1 MNFIWYR
8 NTHRFI
14 PENNRPEDL
23 WVFFVYIRFLAIQ
36 VFEEISFHDGVNI
49 ILGEKY
55 DDSSVKGRKTNGVGK
70 SMCIEFLD
78 FCFLSDYDK
87 SRVAKIPK
95 EVFPLEKNVMLDL
108 DIGAETIIIKRNR
121 EQADQPVIIRE
132 GKTVS
137 FDKLQDARDY
147 LTGIIFSE
155 LNGKTVPSFR
165 NLFSILM
172 RDERSEFK
180 DIIKC
185 HDLTKKIP
193 DDLTAHLF
201 LLGFSLEAYKNT
213 VETIKEIGKITT
225 VLSKEKKELT
235 QDGQKKI
242 SDVRAE
248 LNALEDELKKLEDA
262 IESFKT
268 NETFDSMEADLI
280 ELEEL
285 LDQLRKRQKALRHD
299 YEKIRKMPKPEQID
313 DREIELVYNQ
323 FKSELGN
330 AVVKSLNEVV
340 GFKNKIEE
348 FQRTLVNQKA
358 KELESQLKSIAEQIR
373 VLDDEYSEKL
383 KVIDKKGVLK
393 NLKVS
398 LKIYEAKKDSISHT
412 KFLFDQ
418 YEKNEK
424 KKRMLNLQKTQQL
437 MEIDSEIEQN
447 KEIMDDFIDTILEI
461 HESIM
466 GNKECS
472 FSLQTVDKARKKT
485 PVELT
490 LRIYDDGSHSVDRTK
505 VFIYDMALLFNQ
517 YTRDRHPLFL
527 VHDNIFDVDQDTLV
541 QCLNYI
547 YKQEEQYQDFQY
559 ILTLNRDKIEN
570 EEQRKLIQM
579 DIDEH
584 QVAVFTKE
592 KKFLGRNYQEK

>member
-1 MNFIWYR
+1 MGKEISR
-8 NTHRFI
+8 IRL
-14 PENNRPEDL
+14 NRLYSESN
-23 WVFFVYIRFLAIQ
+23 I
-36 VFEEISFHDGVNI
+36 FEEISFHDGVNI

-70 SMCIEFLD
+70 SMSIEFLD
-78 FCFLSDYDK
+78 FGFLNDYEK
-87 SRVAKIPK
+87 SRIAKIPK
-95 EVFPLEKNVMLDL
+95 EVFPLEENVILDL
-108 DIGAETIIIKRNR
+108 DIGDEAITIKRNR
-121 EQADQPVIIRE
+121 KQADQPVIIRE
-132 GKTVS
+132 GRTVS
-137 FDKLQDARDY
+137 FDKLQDAREY
-147 LTGIIFSE
+147 LTGLIFPK
-155 LNGKTVPSFR
+155 LNGKKVPSFR

-172 RDERSEFK
+172 RDERSEFT

-193 DDLTAHLF
+193 DDLSAHLF
-201 LLGFSLEAYKNT
+201 LLGFSLEVYKNT
-213 VETIKEIGKITT
+213 LETIKEIEAVNT
-225 VLSKEKKELT
+225 VIAKDKKELT
-235 QDGQKKI
+235 QEGKKKI
-242 SDVRAE
+242 SDVKAE
-248 LNALEDELKKLEDA
+248 LNALEDELQKLEDA

-280 ELEEL
+280 ELEDL
-285 LDQLRKRQKALRHD
+285 LDQLRKRQKALRYD

>member
-1 MNFIWYR
+1 MGKEISR
-8 NTHRFI
+8 IRL
-14 PENNRPEDL
+14 NRLYSESN
-23 WVFFVYIRFLAIQ
+23 I
-36 VFEEISFHDGVNI
+36 FEEISFHDGVNI

-70 SMCIEFLD
+70 SMSIEFLD
-78 FCFLSDYDK
+78 FAFLNDYDK
-87 SRVAKIPK
+87 SRIAKIPK
-95 EVFPLEKNVMLDL
+95 EVFPLEENVILDL
-108 DIGAETIIIKRNR
+108 DIGDEAITIKRNR
-121 EQADQPVIIRE
+121 KQADQPVIIRE
-132 GKTVS
+132 GRTVS
-137 FDKLQDARDY
+137 FDKLQDAREY
-147 LTGIIFSE
+147 LTGLIFPK
-155 LNGKTVPSFR
+155 LNGKKVPSFR

-172 RDERSEFK
+172 RDERSEFT

-193 DDLTAHLF
+193 DDLSAHLF

-213 VETIKEIGKITT
+213 LETIKEIEAVNT
-225 VLSKEKKELT
+225 VIAKDKKELT
-235 QDGQKKI
+235 QEGKKKI
-242 SDVRAE
+242 SDVKAE
-248 LNALEDELKKLEDA
+248 LNALEDELQKLEDA

-280 ELEEL
+280 ELEDL
-285 LDQLRKRQKALRHD
+285 LDQLRKRQKALRYD

>member
-1 MNFIWYR
+1 MGKEINRIRLNRLYS
-8 NTHRFI
+8 
-14 PENNRPEDL
+14 ENN
-23 WVFFVYIRFLAIQ
+23 I
-36 VFEEISFHDGVNI
+36 FEEITFHDGVNI

-55 DDSSVKGRKTNGVGK
+55 DDRSVKGRKTNGVGK
-70 SMCIEFLD
+70 SMSIEFLD
-78 FCFLSDYDK
+78 FCFLNDYEK
-87 SRVAKIPK
+87 SRIVKIPK
-95 EVFPLEKNVMLDL
+95 EVFPVEENVILDL
-108 DIGAETIIIKRNR
+108 DIGQETVTIKRNR
-121 EQADQPVIIRE
+121 KQADKPILIRE

-137 FDKLQDARDY
+137 FDKIQDARDY
-147 LTGIIFSE
+147 LTGIIFSK
-155 LNGKTVPSFR
+155 LNGKKVPSFR

-172 RDERSEFK
+172 RDERSEFT

-193 DDLTAHLF
+193 DDLSAHLY

-213 VETIKEIGKITT
+213 IETIREIEAVST
-225 VLSKEKKELT
+225 VLTKEKKELT
-235 QDGQKKI
+235 QDGKKKI

-248 LNALEDELKKLEDA
+248 LNALEDELQKLEDA

-268 NETFDSMEADLI
+268 NESFNAMKADLI
-280 ELEEL
+280 ELEDL
-285 LDQLRKRQKALRHD
+285 LDQLRKRQKALRYD

-313 DREIELVYNQ
+313 DREIKLVYNQ
-323 FKSELGN
+323 FKNDLGN
-330 AVVKSLNEVV
+330 AIVKSLNEVV

-348 FQRTLVNQKA
+348 FQRMLVNQKA
-358 KELESQLKSIAEQIR
+358 KELESQLKNIAEQIR
-373 VLDDEYSEKL
+373 ILDDEYSEKL
-383 KVIDKKGVLK
+383 KVIDKKGILK

-398 LKIYEAKKDSISHT
+398 LKIYEAKKEATSNT
-412 KFLFDQ
+412 KFLFEQ
-418 YEKNEK
+418 YQKNEK

-437 MEIDSEIEQN
+437 MEIDDEIEQN
-447 KEIMDDFIDTILEI
+447 KKIIDDFTDTILQI
-461 HESIM
+461 HEFIM

-472 FSLQTVDKARKKT
+472 FSIQTIDKARRKT

-541 QCLNYI
+541 QCLNYL

-559 ILTLNRDKIEN
+559 ILTLNRDKIES

-579 DIDEH
+579 NIDEH
-584 QVAVFTKE
+584 QVAVFTKK
-592 KKFLGRNYQEK
+592 KKFLGRDYQEK

>member
-1 MNFIWYR
+1 MGKEINRIRLNRLYS
-8 NTHRFI
+8 
-14 PENNRPEDL
+14 ENN
-23 WVFFVYIRFLAIQ
+23 I
-36 VFEEISFHDGVNI
+36 FEEITFHDGVNI

-95 EVFPLEKNVMLDL
+95 EVFPLEENVILDL

-121 EQADQPVIIRE
+121 EQADQPVIIRG

-225 VLSKEKKELT
+225 VLSKEKRELT

-340 GFKNKIEE
+340 GFKNKIED

-373 VLDDEYSEKL
+373 ILDDEYSEKL
-383 KVIDKKGVLK
+383 KIIDKKGVLK
-393 NLKVS
+393 NLKIS
-398 LKIYEAKKDSISHT
+398 LKIYEAKKESISRT
-412 KFLFDQ
+412 KFLFEQ
-418 YEKNEK
+418 YEKHEK
-424 KKRMLNLQKTQQL
+424 KKRILNLQKTQQI
-437 MEIDSEIEQN
+437 MEIETEIEQN
-447 KEIMDDFIDTILEI
+447 EEMMDSFMETILQI
-461 HESIM
+461 HEFIM
-466 GNKECS
+466 GNRECS
-472 FSLQTVDKARKKT
+472 FSIQTIDKAQSKT
-485 PVELT
+485 PVELV
-490 LRIYDDGSHSVDRTK
+490 LRIYDDGSRSVDRTK

-541 QCLNYI
+541 RCLNYI
-547 YKQEEQYQDFQY
+547 YSQEEQYQDFQY

-570 EEQRKLIQM
+570 EEQRKLIRM

>member
-1 MNFIWYR
+1 MGKEIKRIRLNRLYS
-8 NTHRFI
+8 
-14 PENNRPEDL
+14 ENN
-23 WVFFVYIRFLAIQ
+23 

-225 VLSKEKKELT
+225 VLSKEKRELT

-340 GFKNKIEE
+340 GFKNKIED

-373 VLDDEYSEKL
+373 ILDDEYSEKL
-383 KVIDKKGVLK
+383 KIIDKKGVLK
-393 NLKVS
+393 NLKIS
-398 LKIYEAKKDSISHT
+398 LKIYEAKKESISRT
-412 KFLFDQ
+412 KFLFEQ
-418 YEKNEK
+418 YEKHEK
-424 KKRMLNLQKTQQL
+424 KKRILNLQKTQQI
-437 MEIDSEIEQN
+437 MEIETEIEQN
-447 KEIMDDFIDTILEI
+447 EEMMDSFMETILQI
-461 HESIM
+461 HEFIM
-466 GNKECS
+466 GNRECS
-472 FSLQTVDKARKKT
+472 FSIQTIDKAQSKT
-485 PVELT
+485 PVELV
-490 LRIYDDGSHSVDRTK
+490 LRIYDDGSRSVDRTK

-541 QCLNYI
+541 RCLNYI
-547 YKQEEQYQDFQY
+547 YSQEEQYQDFQY

-570 EEQRKLIQM
+570 EEQRKLIRM

>member
-1 MNFIWYR
+1 MGKEINRIRLNRLYS
-8 NTHRFI
+8 
-14 PENNRPEDL
+14 ENN
-23 WVFFVYIRFLAIQ
+23 I
-36 VFEEISFHDGVNI
+36 FEEITFHDGVNI

-55 DDSSVKGRKTNGVGK
+55 DDRSVKGRKTNGVGK
-70 SMCIEFLD
+70 SMSIEFLD
-78 FCFLSDYDK
+78 FCFLNDYEK
-87 SRVAKIPK
+87 SRIVKIPK
-95 EVFPLEKNVMLDL
+95 EENVILDL
-108 DIGAETIIIKRNR
+108 DIGQETVTIKRNR
-121 EQADQPVIIRE
+121 KQADKPILIRE

-137 FDKLQDARDY
+137 FDKIQDARDY
-147 LTGIIFSE
+147 LTGIIFSK
-155 LNGKTVPSFR
+155 LNGKKVPSFR

-172 RDERSEFK
+172 RDERSEFT

-193 DDLTAHLF
+193 DDLSAHLY

-213 VETIKEIGKITT
+213 IETIREIEAVST
-225 VLSKEKKELT
+225 VLTKEKKELT
-235 QDGQKKI
+235 QDGKKKI

-248 LNALEDELKKLEDA
+248 LNALEDELQKLEDA

-268 NETFDSMEADLI
+268 NESFNAMEADLI
-280 ELEEL
+280 ELEDL
-285 LDQLRKRQKALRHD
+285 LDQLRKRQKALRYD

-323 FKSELGN
+323 FKNDLGN
-330 AVVKSLNEVV
+330 AIVKSLNEVV

-348 FQRTLVNQKA
+348 FQRMLVNQKA
-358 KELESQLKSIAEQIR
+358 KELESQLKNIAEQIR
-373 VLDDEYSEKL
+373 ILDDEYSEKL
-383 KVIDKKGVLK
+383 KVIDKKGILK

-398 LKIYEAKKDSISHT
+398 LKIYEAKKEATSNT
-412 KFLFDQ
+412 KFLFEQ
-418 YEKNEK
+418 YQKNEK

-437 MEIDSEIEQN
+437 MEIDDEIEQN
-447 KEIMDDFIDTILEI
+447 KKIIDDFTDTILQI
-461 HESIM
+461 HEFIM

-472 FSLQTVDKARKKT
+472 FSIQTIDKARRKT

-541 QCLNYI
+541 QCLNYL

-559 ILTLNRDKIEN
+559 ILTLNRDKIES

-579 DIDEH
+579 NIDEH
-584 QVAVFTKE
+584 QVAVFTKK
-592 KKFLGRNYQEK
+592 KKFLGRDYQEK

>member
-1 MNFIWYR
+1 MGKEINRIRLNRLYS
-8 NTHRFI
+8 
-14 PENNRPEDL
+14 ENN
-23 WVFFVYIRFLAIQ
+23 I
-36 VFEEISFHDGVNI
+36 FEEISFHDGVNI

-70 SMCIEFLD
+70 SMSIEFLD
-78 FCFLSDYDK
+78 FAFLNDYDK
-87 SRVAKIPK
+87 SRIAKIPK
-95 EVFPLEKNVMLDL
+95 EVFPLEENVILDL
-108 DIGAETIIIKRNR
+108 DIGDEAITIKRNR
-121 EQADQPVIIRE
+121 KQADQPVIIRE

-137 FDKLQDARDY
+137 FDKLQDAREY
-147 LTGIIFSE
+147 LTGIIFQK
-155 LNGKTVPSFR
+155 LNGKKVPSFR

-172 RDERSEFK
+172 RDERSEFT

-193 DDLTAHLF
+193 DDLSAHLF

-213 VETIKEIGKITT
+213 LETIKEIDAVNTILTKD
-225 VLSKEKKELT
+225 KKELT
-235 QDGQKKI
+235 QEGKKKI
-242 SDVRAE
+242 SDVKAE
-248 LNALEDELKKLEDA
+248 LNALEDELQKLEDA

-268 NETFDSMEADLI
+268 NETFDAMEADLI
-280 ELEEL
+280 ELEDL
-285 LDQLRKRQKALRHD
+285 LDQLRKRQKALRYD

-323 FKSELGN
+323 FKGELGS

-373 VLDDEYSEKL
+373 ILDDEYSEKL

-398 LKIYEAKKDSISHT
+398 LKIYEAKKDSTSHT

-424 KKRMLNLQKTQQL
+424 KKKMLRLQKTQQI
-437 MEIDSEIEQN
+437 MEIDNEIEQN
-447 KEIMDDFIDTILEI
+447 KEIIDDFIDTILEI

-472 FSLQTVDKARKKT
+472 FSIQTIDKARGKT
-485 PVELT
+485 PIELT

-517 YTRDRHPLFL
+517 YTRNRHPLFL

>member
-1 MNFIWYR
+1 MGKEISR
-8 NTHRFI
+8 IRL
-14 PENNRPEDL
+14 NRLYSESN
-23 WVFFVYIRFLAIQ
+23 I
-36 VFEEISFHDGVNI
+36 FEEISFHDGVNI

-70 SMCIEFLD
+70 SMSIEFLD
-78 FCFLSDYDK
+78 FGFLNDYEK
-87 SRVAKIPK
+87 SRIAKIPK
-95 EVFPLEKNVMLDL
+95 EVFPLEENVILDL
-108 DIGAETIIIKRNR
+108 DIGDEAITIKRNR
-121 EQADQPVIIRE
+121 KQADQPVIIRE
-132 GKTVS
+132 GRTVS
-137 FDKLQDARDY
+137 FDKLQDAREY
-147 LTGIIFSE
+147 LTGIIFPK
-155 LNGKTVPSFR
+155 LNGKKVPSFR

-172 RDERSEFK
+172 RDERSEFT

-193 DDLTAHLF
+193 DDLSAHLF

-213 VETIKEIGKITT
+213 LETIREIEAVNT
-225 VLSKEKKELT
+225 VLAKDKKELT
-235 QDGQKKI
+235 QEGKKKI
-242 SDVRAE
+242 SDVKAE
-248 LNALEDELKKLEDA
+248 LNALEDELQKLEDA

-280 ELEEL
+280 ELEDL
-285 LDQLRKRQKALRHD
+285 LDQLRKRQKALRYD

-472 FSLQTVDKARKKT
+472 FSIQTVDKTRKKT

-517 YTRDRHPLFL
+517 YTRERHPLFL

-579 DIDEH
+579 NIDEH

>member
-1 MNFIWYR
+1 MGKEINRIRLNRLYS
-8 NTHRFI
+8 
-14 PENNRPEDL
+14 ENN
-23 WVFFVYIRFLAIQ
+23 I
-36 VFEEISFHDGVNI
+36 FEEITFHDGVNI

-55 DDSSVKGRKTNGVGK
+55 DDRSVKGRKTNGVGK
-70 SMCIEFLD
+70 YMSIEFLD
-78 FCFLSDYDK
+78 FCFLNDYEK
-87 SRVAKIPK
+87 SRIVKIPK
-95 EVFPLEKNVMLDL
+95 EVFPVEENVILDL
-108 DIGAETIIIKRNR
+108 DIGQETVTIKRNR
-121 EQADQPVIIRE
+121 KQADKPILIRE

-137 FDKLQDARDY
+137 FDKIQDARDY
-147 LTGIIFSE
+147 LTGIIFSK
-155 LNGKTVPSFR
+155 LNGKKVPSFR

-172 RDERSEFK
+172 RDERSEFT

-193 DDLTAHLF
+193 DDLSAHLY

-213 VETIKEIGKITT
+213 IETIREIEAVST
-225 VLSKEKKELT
+225 VLTKEKKELT
-235 QDGQKKI
+235 QDGKKKI

-248 LNALEDELKKLEDA
+248 LNALEDELQKLEDA

-268 NETFDSMEADLI
+268 NESFNAMEADLI
-280 ELEEL
+280 ELEDL
-285 LDQLRKRQKALRHD
+285 LDQLRKRQKALRYD

-323 FKSELGN
+323 FKNDLGN
-330 AVVKSLNEVV
+330 AIVKSLNEVV

-348 FQRTLVNQKA
+348 FQRMLVNQKA
-358 KELESQLKSIAEQIR
+358 KELESQLKNIAEQIR
-373 VLDDEYSEKL
+373 ILDDEYSEKL
-383 KVIDKKGVLK
+383 KVIDKKGILK

-398 LKIYEAKKDSISHT
+398 LKIYEAKKEATSNT
-412 KFLFDQ
+412 KFLFEQ
-418 YEKNEK
+418 YQKNEK

-437 MEIDSEIEQN
+437 MEIDDEIEQN
-447 KEIMDDFIDTILEI
+447 KKIIDDFTDTILQI
-461 HESIM
+461 HEFIM

-472 FSLQTVDKARKKT
+472 FSIQTIDKARRKT

-541 QCLNYI
+541 QCLNYL

-559 ILTLNRDKIEN
+559 ILTLNRDKIES

-579 DIDEH
+579 NIDEH
-584 QVAVFTKE
+584 QVAVFTKK
-592 KKFLGRNYQEK
+592 KKFLGRDYQEK

>member
-1 MNFIWYR
+1 MGKEIKRIRLNRLYS
-8 NTHRFI
+8 
-14 PENNRPEDL
+14 ENN
-23 WVFFVYIRFLAIQ
+23 

-55 DDSSVKGRKTNGVGK
+55 NDSSVKGRKTNGVGK

-225 VLSKEKKELT
+225 VLSKEKRELT

-340 GFKNKIEE
+340 GFKNKIED

-373 VLDDEYSEKL
+373 ILDNEYSEKL
-383 KVIDKKGVLK
+383 KIIDKKGVLK
-393 NLKVS
+393 NLKIS
-398 LKIYEAKKDSISHT
+398 LKIYEAKKESISRT
-412 KFLFDQ
+412 KFLFEQ
-418 YEKNEK
+418 YEKHEK
-424 KKRMLNLQKTQQL
+424 KKRILNLQKTQQI
-437 MEIDSEIEQN
+437 MEIETEIEQN
-447 KEIMDDFIDTILEI
+447 EEMMDSFMETILQI
-461 HESIM
+461 HEFIM
-466 GNKECS
+466 GNRECS
-472 FSLQTVDKARKKT
+472 FSIQTIDKAQSKT
-485 PVELT
+485 PVELV
-490 LRIYDDGSHSVDRTK
+490 LRIYDDGSRSVDRTK

-541 QCLNYI
+541 RCLNYI
-547 YKQEEQYQDFQY
+547 YSQEEQYQDFQY

-570 EEQRKLIQM
+570 EEQRKLIRM

>member
-1 MNFIWYR
+1 MGKEINRIR
-8 NTHRFI
+8 LNRLSS
-14 PENNRPEDL
+14 ENN
-23 WVFFVYIRFLAIQ
+23 

-49 ILGEKY
+49 ILGEKF
-55 DDSSVKGRKTNGVGK
+55 DDRSVKGRKTNGVGK
-70 SMCIEFLD
+70 SMSIEFLD

-87 SRVAKIPK
+87 SRIAKIPK
-95 EVFPLEKNVMLDL
+95 EVFPLEENVILDL
-108 DIGAETIIIKRNR
+108 DIGTEAVTIKRNR
-121 EQADQPVIIRE
+121 KQADKPVIIRAD
-132 GKTVS
+132 KQVS
-137 FDKLQDARDY
+137 FDKIQDARDY

-155 LNGKTVPSFR
+155 LNGKKVPSFR

-172 RDERSEFK
+172 RDERSEFT

-185 HDLTKKIP
+185 HDLTKKVP
-193 DDLTAHLF
+193 DDLSVHLF
-201 LLGFSLEAYKNT
+201 LLGFSLEAYNNT
-213 VETIKEIGKITT
+213 IETIKEIET
-225 VLSKEKKELT
+225 VSTVIKKEKKELT
-235 QDGQKKI
+235 QDGKKKI

-268 NETFDSMEADLI
+268 NETFNSMEADLI
-280 ELEEL
+280 ELEDL
-285 LDQLRKRQKALRHD
+285 LDQLRKRQKALRYD
-299 YEKIRKMPKPEQID
+299 YEKIRRMPKPEQID

-348 FQRTLVNQKA
+348 FQRMLVNQKA

-373 VLDDEYSEKL
+373 ILDDEYSEKL

-398 LKIYEAKKDSISHT
+398 LKIYETKKESISHT
-412 KFLFDQ
+412 KFLFEE

-424 KKRMLNLQKTQQL
+424 KKRLLNLQKTQQL
-437 MEIDSEIEQN
+437 MEIDSEIEEN
-447 KEIMDDFIDTILEI
+447 KEIIDDFTDTILQI
-461 HESIM
+461 HEFIM

-472 FSLQTVDKARKKT
+472 FSIQTVDKARRKT
-485 PVELT
+485 PVELI

-541 QCLNYI
+541 QCLNYL

-559 ILTLNRDKIEN
+559 ILTLNRDKIES
-570 EEQRKLIQM
+570 EEQRKLIKM

-584 QVAVFTKE
+584 QVDVFTKE
-592 KKFLGRNYQEK
+592 KKFLRRNYQEK

>member
-1 MNFIWYR
+1 MGKEISR
-8 NTHRFI
+8 IRL
-14 PENNRPEDL
+14 NRLYSESN
-23 WVFFVYIRFLAIQ
+23 I
-36 VFEEISFHDGVNI
+36 FEEISFHDGVNI

-70 SMCIEFLD
+70 SMSIEFLD
-78 FCFLSDYDK
+78 FGFLNDYEK
-87 SRVAKIPK
+87 SRIAKIPK
-95 EVFPLEKNVMLDL
+95 EVFPLEENVILDL
-108 DIGAETIIIKRNR
+108 DIGDEAITIKRNR
-121 EQADQPVIIRE
+121 KQADQPVIIRE
-132 GKTVS
+132 GRTVS
-137 FDKLQDARDY
+137 FDKLQDAREY
-147 LTGIIFSE
+147 LTGLIFPK
-155 LNGKTVPSFR
+155 LNGKKVPSFR

-172 RDERSEFK
+172 RDERSEFT

-193 DDLTAHLF
+193 DDLSAHLF

-213 VETIKEIGKITT
+213 LETIKEIEAVNT
-225 VLSKEKKELT
+225 VIAKDKKELT
-235 QDGQKKI
+235 QEGKKKI
-242 SDVRAE
+242 SDVKAE
-248 LNALEDELKKLEDA
+248 LNALEDELQKLEDA

-280 ELEEL
+280 ELEDL
-285 LDQLRKRQKALRHD
+285 LDQLRKRQKALRYD

-398 LKIYEAKKDSISHT
+398 LNIYEAKKDSISHT

>member
-1 MNFIWYR
+1 MGKEINRIRLNRLYS
-8 NTHRFI
+8 
-14 PENNRPEDL
+14 ENN
-23 WVFFVYIRFLAIQ
+23 

-49 ILGEKY
+49 ILGEKF
-55 DDSSVKGRKTNGVGK
+55 DDRSVKGRKTNGVGK
-70 SMCIEFLD
+70 SMSIEFLD

-87 SRVAKIPK
+87 SRIAKIPK
-95 EVFPLEKNVMLDL
+95 EVFPLEENIILDL
-108 DIGAETIIIKRNR
+108 DIGTEAVTIKRNR
-121 EQADQPVIIRE
+121 KQADKPVIIRAD
-132 GKTVS
+132 KQVS
-137 FDKLQDARDY
+137 FDKIQDARDY

-155 LNGKTVPSFR
+155 LNGKKVPSFR

-172 RDERSEFK
+172 RDERSEFT

-193 DDLTAHLF
+193 DDLSVHLF
-201 LLGFSLEAYKNT
+201 LLGFSLEAYNNT
-213 VETIKEIGKITT
+213 IETIKEIET
-225 VLSKEKKELT
+225 VSTVIKKEKKELT
-235 QDGQKKI
+235 QDGKKKI

-280 ELEEL
+280 ELEDL
-285 LDQLRKRQKALRHD
+285 LDQLRKRQKALRYD

-348 FQRTLVNQKA
+348 FQRMLVNQKA
-358 KELESQLKSIAEQIR
+358 KELESQLKNIAEQIR
-373 VLDDEYSEKL
+373 ILDDEYSEKL

-398 LKIYEAKKDSISHT
+398 LKIYETKKESISHT
-412 KFLFDQ
+412 KFLFEE

-424 KKRMLNLQKTQQL
+424 KKRLLNLQKTQQL
-437 MEIDSEIEQN
+437 MEIDSEIEEN
-447 KEIMDDFIDTILEI
+447 KEIIDDFTDTILQI
-461 HESIM
+461 HEFIM

-472 FSLQTVDKARKKT
+472 FSIQTVDKARRKT
-485 PVELT
+485 PVELI

-541 QCLNYI
+541 QCLNYL

-559 ILTLNRDKIEN
+559 ILTLNRDKIES
-570 EEQRKLIQM
+570 EEQRKLIKM

-592 KKFLGRNYQEK
+592 KKFLRRNYQEK

>member
-1 MNFIWYR
+1 MGKEIKRIRLNRLYS
-8 NTHRFI
+8 
-14 PENNRPEDL
+14 ENN
-23 WVFFVYIRFLAIQ
+23 

-95 EVFPLEKNVMLDL
+95 EVFPLEENVMLDL
-108 DIGAETIIIKRNR
+108 DIGAETIII
-121 EQADQPVIIRE
+121 
-132 GKTVS
+132 KTVS

-340 GFKNKIEE
+340 GFKNKIED

-373 VLDDEYSEKL
+373 ILDDEYSEKL
-383 KVIDKKGVLK
+383 KIIDKKGVLK
-393 NLKVS
+393 NLKIS
-398 LKIYEAKKDSISHT
+398 LKIYEAKKESISRT
-412 KFLFDQ
+412 KFLFEQ
-418 YEKNEK
+418 YEKHEK
-424 KKRMLNLQKTQQL
+424 KKRILNLQKTQQI
-437 MEIDSEIEQN
+437 MEIETEIEQN
-447 KEIMDDFIDTILEI
+447 EEMMDSFTETILQI
-461 HESIM
+461 HEFIM
-466 GNKECS
+466 GNRECS
-472 FSLQTVDKARKKT
+472 FSIQTIDKAQSKT
-485 PVELT
+485 PVELV
-490 LRIYDDGSHSVDRTK
+490 LRIYDDGSRSVDRTK

-541 QCLNYI
+541 RCLNYI
-547 YKQEEQYQDFQY
+547 YGQEEQYQDFQY

-570 EEQRKLIQM
+570 EEQRKLIRM

-592 KKFLGRNYQEK
+592 KKFLKRNYQEQ

>member
-1 MNFIWYR
+1 MGKEISR
-8 NTHRFI
+8 IRL
-14 PENNRPEDL
+14 NRLYSESN
-23 WVFFVYIRFLAIQ
+23 I
-36 VFEEISFHDGVNI
+36 FEEISFHDGVNI

-70 SMCIEFLD
+70 SMSIEFLD
-78 FCFLSDYDK
+78 FGFLNDYEK
-87 SRVAKIPK
+87 SRIAKIPK
-95 EVFPLEKNVMLDL
+95 EVFPLEENVILDL
-108 DIGAETIIIKRNR
+108 DIGDEAITIKRNR
-121 EQADQPVIIRE
+121 KQADQPVIIRE
-132 GKTVS
+132 GRTVS
-137 FDKLQDARDY
+137 FDKLQDAREY
-147 LTGIIFSE
+147 LTGLIFPK
-155 LNGKTVPSFR
+155 LNGKKVPSFR

-172 RDERSEFK
+172 RDERSEFT

-193 DDLTAHLF
+193 DDLSAHLF

-213 VETIKEIGKITT
+213 LETIKEIEAVNT
-225 VLSKEKKELT
+225 VIAKDKKELT
-235 QDGQKKI
+235 QEGKKKI
-242 SDVRAE
+242 SDVKAE
-248 LNALEDELKKLEDA
+248 LNALEDELQKLEDA

-280 ELEEL
+280 ELEDL
-285 LDQLRKRQKALRHD
+285 LDQLRKRQKALRYD

-527 VHDNIFDVDQDTLV
+527 VHYNIFDVDQDTLV

>member
-1 MNFIWYR
+1 MGKEISR
-8 NTHRFI
+8 IRL
-14 PENNRPEDL
+14 NRLYSESN
-23 WVFFVYIRFLAIQ
+23 I
-36 VFEEISFHDGVNI
+36 FEEISFHDGVNI

-70 SMCIEFLD
+70 SMSIEFLD
-78 FCFLSDYDK
+78 FGFLNDYEK
-87 SRVAKIPK
+87 SRIAKILK
-95 EVFPLEKNVMLDL
+95 EVFPLEENVILDL
-108 DIGAETIIIKRNR
+108 DIGDEAITIKRNR
-121 EQADQPVIIRE
+121 KQADQPVIIRE
-132 GKTVS
+132 GRTVS
-137 FDKLQDARDY
+137 FDKLQDAREY
-147 LTGIIFSE
+147 LTGLIFPK
-155 LNGKTVPSFR
+155 LNGKKVPSFR

-172 RDERSEFK
+172 RDERSEFT

-193 DDLTAHLF
+193 DDLSAHLF

-213 VETIKEIGKITT
+213 LETIKEIEAVNT
-225 VLSKEKKELT
+225 VIAKDKKELT
-235 QDGQKKI
+235 QEGKKKI
-242 SDVRAE
+242 SDVKAE
-248 LNALEDELKKLEDA
+248 LNALEDELQKLEDA

-280 ELEEL
+280 ELEDL
-285 LDQLRKRQKALRHD
+285 LDQLRKRQKALRYD

>member
-1 MNFIWYR
+1 MGKEISR
-8 NTHRFI
+8 IRL
-14 PENNRPEDL
+14 NRLYSESN
-23 WVFFVYIRFLAIQ
+23 I
-36 VFEEISFHDGVNI
+36 FEEISFHDGVNI

-55 DDSSVKGRKTNGVGK
+55 DDSSVKGRKTNSVGK
-70 SMCIEFLD
+70 SMSIEFLD
-78 FCFLSDYDK
+78 FGFLNDYEK
-87 SRVAKIPK
+87 SRIAKIPK
-95 EVFPLEKNVMLDL
+95 EVFPLEENVILDL
-108 DIGAETIIIKRNR
+108 DIGDEAITIKRNR
-121 EQADQPVIIRE
+121 KQADQPVIIRE
-132 GKTVS
+132 GRTVS
-137 FDKLQDARDY
+137 FDKLQDAREY
-147 LTGIIFSE
+147 LTGLIFPK
-155 LNGKTVPSFR
+155 LNGKKVPSFR

-172 RDERSEFK
+172 RDERSEFT

-193 DDLTAHLF
+193 DDLSAHLF

-213 VETIKEIGKITT
+213 LETIKEIEAVNT
-225 VLSKEKKELT
+225 VIAKDKKELT
-235 QDGQKKI
+235 QEGKKKI
-242 SDVRAE
+242 SDVKAE
-248 LNALEDELKKLEDA
+248 LNALEDELQKLEDA

-280 ELEEL
+280 ELEDL
-285 LDQLRKRQKALRHD
+285 LDQLRKRQKALRYD

>member
-1 MNFIWYR
+1 MGKEINRIRLNRLYS
-8 NTHRFI
+8 
-14 PENNRPEDL
+14 ENN
-23 WVFFVYIRFLAIQ
+23 I
-36 VFEEISFHDGVNI
+36 FEEITFHDGVNI

-55 DDSSVKGRKTNGVGK
+55 DDRSVKGRKTNGVGK
-70 SMCIEFLD
+70 SMSIEFLD
-78 FCFLSDYDK
+78 FCFLNDYEK
-87 SRVAKIPK
+87 SRIVKIPK
-95 EVFPLEKNVMLDL
+95 EVFPVEENVILDL
-108 DIGAETIIIKRNR
+108 DIGKETVTIKRNR
-121 EQADQPVIIRE
+121 KQADKPILIRE

-137 FDKLQDARDY
+137 FDKIQDARDY
-147 LTGIIFSE
+147 LTGIIFSK
-155 LNGKTVPSFR
+155 LNGKKVPSFR

-172 RDERSEFK
+172 RDERSEFT

-193 DDLTAHLF
+193 DDLSAHLY

-213 VETIKEIGKITT
+213 IETIREIEAVST
-225 VLSKEKKELT
+225 VLTKEKKELT
-235 QDGQKKI
+235 QDGKKKI

-248 LNALEDELKKLEDA
+248 LNALEDELQKLEDA

-268 NETFDSMEADLI
+268 NESFNAMEADLI
-280 ELEEL
+280 ELEDL
-285 LDQLRKRQKALRHD
+285 LDQLRKRQKALRYD

-323 FKSELGN
+323 FKNDLGN
-330 AVVKSLNEVV
+330 AIVKSLNEVV

-348 FQRTLVNQKA
+348 FQRMLVNQKA
-358 KELESQLKSIAEQIR
+358 KELESQLKNIAEQIR
-373 VLDDEYSEKL
+373 ILDDEYSEKL
-383 KVIDKKGVLK
+383 KVIDKKGILK

-398 LKIYEAKKDSISHT
+398 LKIYEAKKEATSNT
-412 KFLFDQ
+412 KFLFEQ
-418 YEKNEK
+418 YQKNEK

-437 MEIDSEIEQN
+437 MEIDDEIEQN
-447 KEIMDDFIDTILEI
+447 KKIIDDFTDTILQI
-461 HESIM
+461 HEFIM

-472 FSLQTVDKARKKT
+472 FSIQTIDKARRKT

-541 QCLNYI
+541 QCLNYL
-547 YKQEEQYQDFQY
+547 YEQEEQYQDFQY
-559 ILTLNRDKIEN
+559 ILTLNRDKIES

-579 DIDEH
+579 NIDEH
-584 QVAVFTKE
+584 QVAVFTKK
-592 KKFLGRNYQEK
+592 KKFLGRDYQEK

>member
-1 MNFIWYR
+1 MGKEISR
-8 NTHRFI
+8 IRL
-14 PENNRPEDL
+14 NRLYSESN
-23 WVFFVYIRFLAIQ
+23 I
-36 VFEEISFHDGVNI
+36 FEEISFHDGVNI

-70 SMCIEFLD
+70 SMSIEFLD
-78 FCFLSDYDK
+78 FGFLNDYEK
-87 SRVAKIPK
+87 SRIAKIPK
-95 EVFPLEKNVMLDL
+95 EVFPLEENVILDL
-108 DIGAETIIIKRNR
+108 DIGDEAITIKRNR
-121 EQADQPVIIRE
+121 KQADQPVIIRE
-132 GKTVS
+132 GRTVS
-137 FDKLQDARDY
+137 FDKLQDAREY
-147 LTGIIFSE
+147 LTGLIFPK
-155 LNGKTVPSFR
+155 LNGKKVPSFR

-172 RDERSEFK
+172 RDERSEFT

-193 DDLTAHLF
+193 DDLSAHLF

-213 VETIKEIGKITT
+213 LETIKEIEAVNT
-225 VLSKEKKELT
+225 VIAKDKKELT
-235 QDGQKKI
+235 QEGKKKI
-242 SDVRAE
+242 SDVKAE
-248 LNALEDELKKLEDA
+248 LNALEDELQKLEDA

-280 ELEEL
+280 ELEDL
-285 LDQLRKRQKALRHD
+285 LDQLRKRQKALRYD

-348 FQRTLVNQKA
+348 FQRTVVNQKA

>member
-1 MNFIWYR
+1 MGKEISR
-8 NTHRFI
+8 IRL
-14 PENNRPEDL
+14 NRLYSESN
-23 WVFFVYIRFLAIQ
+23 I
-36 VFEEISFHDGVNI
+36 FEEISFHDGVNI

-70 SMCIEFLD
+70 SMSIEFLD
-78 FCFLSDYDK
+78 FGFLNDYEK
-87 SRVAKIPK
+87 SRIAKIPK
-95 EVFPLEKNVMLDL
+95 EVFPLEENVILDL
-108 DIGAETIIIKRNR
+108 DIGDEAITIKRNR
-121 EQADQPVIIRE
+121 KQADQPVIIRE
-132 GKTVS
+132 GRTVS
-137 FDKLQDARDY
+137 FDKLQDAREY
-147 LTGIIFSE
+147 LTGLIFPK
-155 LNGKTVPSFR
+155 LNGKKVPSFR

-172 RDERSEFK
+172 RDERSEFT

-193 DDLTAHLF
+193 DDLSAHLF

-213 VETIKEIGKITT
+213 LETIKEIEAVNT
-225 VLSKEKKELT
+225 VIAKDKKELT
-235 QDGQKKI
+235 QEGKKKI
-242 SDVRAE
+242 SDVKAE
-248 LNALEDELKKLEDA
+248 LNALEDELQKLEDA

-280 ELEEL
+280 ELEDL
-285 LDQLRKRQKALRHD
+285 LDQLRKRQKALRYD

-527 VHDNIFDVDQDTLV
+527 VHDNIFDADQDTLV

>member
-1 MNFIWYR
+1 MGKEIKRIRLNRLYS
-8 NTHRFI
+8 
-14 PENNRPEDL
+14 ENN
-23 WVFFVYIRFLAIQ
+23 

-95 EVFPLEKNVMLDL
+95 EVFPLEENVILDL

-121 EQADQPVIIRE
+121 EQADQPVIIRG
-132 GKTVS
+132 GKTIS

-340 GFKNKIEE
+340 GFKNKIED

-373 VLDDEYSEKL
+373 ILDDEYSEKL
-383 KVIDKKGVLK
+383 KIIDKKGVLK
-393 NLKVS
+393 NLKIS
-398 LKIYEAKKDSISHT
+398 LKIYEAKKESISRT
-412 KFLFDQ
+412 KFLFEQ
-418 YEKNEK
+418 YEKHEK
-424 KKRMLNLQKTQQL
+424 KKRILNLQKTQQI
-437 MEIDSEIEQN
+437 MEIETEIEQN
-447 KEIMDDFIDTILEI
+447 EEMMDSFMETILQI
-461 HESIM
+461 HEFIM
-466 GNKECS
+466 GNRECS
-472 FSLQTVDKARKKT
+472 FSIQTIDKAQSKT
-485 PVELT
+485 PVELV
-490 LRIYDDGSHSVDRTK
+490 LRIYDDGSRSVDRTK

-541 QCLNYI
+541 RCLNYI
-547 YKQEEQYQDFQY
+547 YSQEEQYQDFQY

-570 EEQRKLIQM
+570 EEQRKLIRM

>member
-1 MNFIWYR
+1 MGKEMSRIR
-8 NTHRFI
+8 L
-14 PENNRPEDL
+14 NRLYSESN
-23 WVFFVYIRFLAIQ
+23 I
-36 VFEEISFHDGVNI
+36 FEEISFHDGVNI

-70 SMCIEFLD
+70 SMSIEFLD
-78 FCFLSDYDK
+78 FGFLNDYEK
-87 SRVAKIPK
+87 SRIAKIPK
-95 EVFPLEKNVMLDL
+95 EVFPLEENVILDL
-108 DIGAETIIIKRNR
+108 DIGDEAITIKRNR
-121 EQADQPVIIRE
+121 KQADQPVIIRE
-132 GKTVS
+132 GRTVS
-137 FDKLQDARDY
+137 FDKLQDAREY
-147 LTGIIFSE
+147 LTGIIFPK
-155 LNGKTVPSFR
+155 LNGKKVPSFR

-172 RDERSEFK
+172 RDERSEFT

-193 DDLTAHLF
+193 DDLSAHLF

-213 VETIKEIGKITT
+213 LETIREIEAVNT
-225 VLSKEKKELT
+225 VLAKDKKELT
-235 QDGQKKI
+235 QEGKKKI
-242 SDVRAE
+242 SDVKAE
-248 LNALEDELKKLEDA
+248 LNALEDELQKLEDA

-280 ELEEL
+280 ELEDL
-285 LDQLRKRQKALRHD
+285 LDQLRKRQKALRYD

-373 VLDDEYSEKL
+373 VLDDESSEKL

-472 FSLQTVDKARKKT
+472 FSIQTVDKARKKT

-579 DIDEH
+579 NIDEH

>member
-1 MNFIWYR
+1 MGKEIKRIRLNRLYS
-8 NTHRFI
+8 
-14 PENNRPEDL
+14 ENN
-23 WVFFVYIRFLAIQ
+23 

-95 EVFPLEKNVMLDL
+95 EVFPLEENVILDL

-121 EQADQPVIIRE
+121 EQADQPVIIRG

-225 VLSKEKKELT
+225 VLSKEKRELT

-285 LDQLRKRQKALRHD
+285 LDQLRKRQKALQHD

-340 GFKNKIEE
+340 GFKNKIED

-373 VLDDEYSEKL
+373 ILDDEYSEKL
-383 KVIDKKGVLK
+383 KIIDKKGVLK
-393 NLKVS
+393 NLKIS
-398 LKIYEAKKDSISHT
+398 LKIYEAKKESISRT
-412 KFLFDQ
+412 KFLFEQ
-418 YEKNEK
+418 YEKHEK
-424 KKRMLNLQKTQQL
+424 KKRILNLQKTQQI
-437 MEIDSEIEQN
+437 MEIETEIEQN
-447 KEIMDDFIDTILEI
+447 EEMMDSFMETILQI
-461 HESIM
+461 HEFIM
-466 GNKECS
+466 GNRECS
-472 FSLQTVDKARKKT
+472 FSIQTIDKAQSKT
-485 PVELT
+485 PVELV
-490 LRIYDDGSHSVDRTK
+490 LRIYDDGSRSVDRTK

-541 QCLNYI
+541 RCLNYI
-547 YKQEEQYQDFQY
+547 YSQEEQYQDFQY

-570 EEQRKLIQM
+570 EEQRKLIRM

>member
-1 MNFIWYR
+1 MGKEISR
-8 NTHRFI
+8 IRL
-14 PENNRPEDL
+14 NRLYSESN
-23 WVFFVYIRFLAIQ
+23 I
-36 VFEEISFHDGVNI
+36 FEEISFHDGVNI

-70 SMCIEFLD
+70 SMSIEFLD
-78 FCFLSDYDK
+78 FGFLNDYEK
-87 SRVAKIPK
+87 SRIAKIPK
-95 EVFPLEKNVMLDL
+95 EVFPLEENVILDL
-108 DIGAETIIIKRNR
+108 DIGDEAITIKRNR
-121 EQADQPVIIRE
+121 KQADQPVIIRE
-132 GKTVS
+132 GRTVS
-137 FDKLQDARDY
+137 FDKLQDAREY
-147 LTGIIFSE
+147 LTGLIFPK
-155 LNGKTVPSFR
+155 LNGKKVPSFR

-172 RDERSEFK
+172 RDERSEFT

-193 DDLTAHLF
+193 DDLSAHLF

-213 VETIKEIGKITT
+213 LETIKEIEEVNT
-225 VLSKEKKELT
+225 VIAKDKKELT
-235 QDGQKKI
+235 QEGKKKI
-242 SDVRAE
+242 SDVKAE
-248 LNALEDELKKLEDA
+248 LNALEDELQKLEDA

-280 ELEEL
+280 ELEDL
-285 LDQLRKRQKALRHD
+285 LDQLRKRQKALRYD

>member
-1 MNFIWYR
+1 MGKEISR
-8 NTHRFI
+8 IRL
-14 PENNRPEDL
+14 NRLYSESN
-23 WVFFVYIRFLAIQ
+23 I
-36 VFEEISFHDGVNI
+36 FEEISFHDGVNI

-55 DDSSVKGRKTNGVGK
+55 DDNSVKGRKTNGVGK
-70 SMCIEFLD
+70 SMSIEFLD
-78 FCFLSDYDK
+78 FGFLNDYEK
-87 SRVAKIPK
+87 SRIAKIPK
-95 EVFPLEKNVMLDL
+95 EVFPLEENVILDL
-108 DIGAETIIIKRNR
+108 DIGDEAITIKRNR
-121 EQADQPVIIRE
+121 KQADQPVIIRE
-132 GKTVS
+132 GRTVS
-137 FDKLQDARDY
+137 FDKLQDAREY
-147 LTGIIFSE
+147 LTGLIFPK
-155 LNGKTVPSFR
+155 LNGKKVPSFR

-172 RDERSEFK
+172 RDERSEFT

-193 DDLTAHLF
+193 DDLSAHLF

-213 VETIKEIGKITT
+213 LETIKEIEAVNT
-225 VLSKEKKELT
+225 VIAKDKKELT
-235 QDGQKKI
+235 QEGKKKI
-242 SDVRAE
+242 SDVKAE
-248 LNALEDELKKLEDA
+248 LNALEDELQKLEDA

-280 ELEEL
+280 ELEDL
-285 LDQLRKRQKALRHD
+285 LDQLRKRQKALRYD

-472 FSLQTVDKARKKT
+472 FSIQTVDKARRKT

>member
-1 MNFIWYR
+1 MGKEISR
-8 NTHRFI
+8 IRL
-14 PENNRPEDL
+14 NRLYSESN
-23 WVFFVYIRFLAIQ
+23 I
-36 VFEEISFHDGVNI
+36 FEEISFHDGVNI

-70 SMCIEFLD
+70 SMSIEFLD
-78 FCFLSDYDK
+78 FGFLNDYEK
-87 SRVAKIPK
+87 SRIAKIPK
-95 EVFPLEKNVMLDL
+95 EVFPLEENVILDL
-108 DIGAETIIIKRNR
+108 DIGDEAITIKRNR
-121 EQADQPVIIRE
+121 KQADQPVIIRE
-132 GKTVS
+132 GRTVS
-137 FDKLQDARDY
+137 FDKLQDAREY
-147 LTGIIFSE
+147 LTGLIFPK
-155 LNGKTVPSFR
+155 LNGKKVPSFR

-172 RDERSEFK
+172 RDERSEFT

-193 DDLTAHLF
+193 DDLSAHLF

-213 VETIKEIGKITT
+213 LETIKEIEAVNT
-225 VLSKEKKELT
+225 VIAKDKKELT
-235 QDGQKKI
+235 QEGKKKI
-242 SDVRAE
+242 SDVKAE
-248 LNALEDELKKLEDA
+248 LNALEDELQKLEDA

-280 ELEEL
+280 ELEDL
-285 LDQLRKRQKALRHD
+285 LDQLRKRQKALRYD

-490 LRIYDDGSHSVDRTK
+490 IRIYDDGSHSVDRTK

>member
-1 MNFIWYR
+1 MGKEISR
-8 NTHRFI
+8 IRL
-14 PENNRPEDL
+14 NRLYSESN
-23 WVFFVYIRFLAIQ
+23 I
-36 VFEEISFHDGVNI
+36 FEEISFHDGVNI

-70 SMCIEFLD
+70 SMSIEFLD
-78 FCFLSDYDK
+78 FGFLNDYEK
-87 SRVAKIPK
+87 SRIAKIPK
-95 EVFPLEKNVMLDL
+95 EVFPLEENVILDL
-108 DIGAETIIIKRNR
+108 DIGDEAITIKRNR
-121 EQADQPVIIRE
+121 KQADQPVIIRE
-132 GKTVS
+132 GRTVS
-137 FDKLQDARDY
+137 FDKLQDAREY
-147 LTGIIFSE
+147 LTGLIFPK
-155 LNGKTVPSFR
+155 LNGKKVPSFR

-172 RDERSEFK
+172 RDERSEFT

-193 DDLTAHLF
+193 DDLSAHLF

-213 VETIKEIGKITT
+213 LETIKEIEAVNT
-225 VLSKEKKELT
+225 VIAKDKKELT
-235 QDGQKKI
+235 QEGKKKI
-242 SDVRAE
+242 SDVKAE
-248 LNALEDELKKLEDA
+248 LNALEDELQKLEDA

-280 ELEEL
+280 ELEDL
-285 LDQLRKRQKALRHD
+285 LDQLRKRQKALRYD

-398 LKIYEAKKDSISHT
+398 LKIYEAKKDSIYHT

>member
-1 MNFIWYR
+1 MGKEISR
-8 NTHRFI
+8 IRL
-14 PENNRPEDL
+14 NRLYSESN
-23 WVFFVYIRFLAIQ
+23 I
-36 VFEEISFHDGVNI
+36 FEEISFHDGVNI

-70 SMCIEFLD
+70 SMSIEFLD
-78 FCFLSDYDK
+78 FGFLNDYEK
-87 SRVAKIPK
+87 SRIAKIPK
-95 EVFPLEKNVMLDL
+95 EVFPLEENVILDL
-108 DIGAETIIIKRNR
+108 DIGDEAITIKRNR
-121 EQADQPVIIRE
+121 KQADQPVIIRE
-132 GKTVS
+132 GRNVS
-137 FDKLQDARDY
+137 FDKLQDAREY
-147 LTGIIFSE
+147 LTGIIFPK
-155 LNGKTVPSFR
+155 LNGKKVPSFR

-172 RDERSEFK
+172 RDERSEFT

-193 DDLTAHLF
+193 DDLSAHLF

-213 VETIKEIGKITT
+213 LETIREIEAVNT
-225 VLSKEKKELT
+225 VLAKDKKELT
-235 QDGQKKI
+235 QEGKKKI
-242 SDVRAE
+242 SDVKAE
-248 LNALEDELKKLEDA
+248 LNALEDELQKLEDA

-280 ELEEL
+280 ELEDL
-285 LDQLRKRQKALRHD
+285 LDQLRKRQKALRYD

-472 FSLQTVDKARKKT
+472 FSIQTVDKARKKT

-579 DIDEH
+579 NIDEH

>member
-1 MNFIWYR
+1 MGKEISR
-8 NTHRFI
+8 IRL
-14 PENNRPEDL
+14 NRLYSESN
-23 WVFFVYIRFLAIQ
+23 I
-36 VFEEISFHDGVNI
+36 FEEISFHDGVNI

-70 SMCIEFLD
+70 SMSIEFLD
-78 FCFLSDYDK
+78 FGFLNDYEK
-87 SRVAKIPK
+87 SRIAKIPK
-95 EVFPLEKNVMLDL
+95 EVFPLEENVILDL
-108 DIGAETIIIKRNR
+108 DIGDEAITIKRNR
-121 EQADQPVIIRE
+121 KQADQPVIIRE
-132 GKTVS
+132 GRTVS
-137 FDKLQDARDY
+137 FDKLQDAREY
-147 LTGIIFSE
+147 LTGLIFPK
-155 LNGKTVPSFR
+155 LNGKKVPSFR

-172 RDERSEFK
+172 RDERSEFT

-193 DDLTAHLF
+193 DDLSAHLF

-213 VETIKEIGKITT
+213 LETIKEIEAVNT
-225 VLSKEKKELT
+225 VIAKDKKELT
-235 QDGQKKI
+235 QEGKKKI
-242 SDVRAE
+242 SDVKAE
-248 LNALEDELKKLEDA
+248 LNALEDELQKLEDA

-280 ELEEL
+280 ELEDL
-285 LDQLRKRQKALRHD
+285 LDQLRKRQKALRYD

-398 LKIYEAKKDSISHT
+398 LKIYEAKKDFISHT

>member
-1 MNFIWYR
+1 MGKEIKRIRLNRLYS
-8 NTHRFI
+8 
-14 PENNRPEDL
+14 ENN
-23 WVFFVYIRFLAIQ
+23 

-340 GFKNKIEE
+340 GFKNKIED

-373 VLDDEYSEKL
+373 ILDDEYSEKL
-383 KVIDKKGVLK
+383 KIIDKKGVLK
-393 NLKVS
+393 NLKIS
-398 LKIYEAKKDSISHT
+398 LKIYEAKKESISRT
-412 KFLFDQ
+412 KFLFEQ
-418 YEKNEK
+418 YEKHEK
-424 KKRMLNLQKTQQL
+424 KKRILNLQKTQQI
-437 MEIDSEIEQN
+437 MEIETEIEQN
-447 KEIMDDFIDTILEI
+447 EEIMDSFMETILQI
-461 HESIM
+461 HEFIM
-466 GNKECS
+466 GNRECS
-472 FSLQTVDKARKKT
+472 FSIQTIDKAQSKT
-485 PVELT
+485 PVELV
-490 LRIYDDGSHSVDRTK
+490 LRIYDDGSRSVDRTK

-541 QCLNYI
+541 RCLNYI
-547 YKQEEQYQDFQY
+547 YSQEEQYQDFQY

-570 EEQRKLIQM
+570 EEQRKLIRM

>member
-1 MNFIWYR
+1 MGKEINRIRLNRLYS
-8 NTHRFI
+8 
-14 PENNRPEDL
+14 ENN
-23 WVFFVYIRFLAIQ
+23 VI
-36 VFEEISFHDGVNI
+36 EEIIFHDGVNI

-55 DDSSVKGRKTNGVGK
+55 DNSSVKGRKTNGVGK
-70 SMCIEFLD
+70 SMSIEFLD
-78 FCFLSDYDK
+78 FCFLNDYDK
-87 SRVAKIPK
+87 SRIVKIPK
-95 EVFPLEKNVMLDL
+95 EVFPLEENVILEFN
-108 DIGAETIIIKRNR
+108 IGLEAVTIKRNR
-121 EQADQPVIIRE
+121 KQADKPIIIRE

-137 FDKLQDARDY
+137 FDKIQDARDY
-147 LTGIIFSE
+147 LAGIIFSK
-155 LNGKTVPSFR
+155 LNGKKVPSFR

-172 RDERSEFK
+172 RDERSEFT

-193 DDLTAHLF
+193 DDLSAHLY
-201 LLGFSLEAYKNT
+201 LLGFSLETYKNT
-213 VETIKEIGKITT
+213 IETIKEIEAVST
-225 VLSKEKKELT
+225 VLTKEKKELT
-235 QDGQKKI
+235 QNGKKKI

-248 LNALEDELKKLEDA
+248 LNALEDELQKLDDA

-268 NETFDSMEADLI
+268 NESFDSMEADLI
-280 ELEEL
+280 ELEDL
-285 LDQLRKRQKALRHD
+285 LDQLRKRQKALRYD

-330 AVVKSLNEVV
+330 AIVKSLNEVV

-358 KELESQLKSIAEQIR
+358 KELEVQLKNISEQIR

-383 KVIDKKGVLK
+383 KIIDKKGVLK

-398 LKIYEAKKDSISHT
+398 LKIYEAKKEVTSHT
-412 KFLFDQ
+412 KFLFEQ

-424 KKRMLNLQKTQQL
+424 KKRILNLQKTQQL
-437 MEIDSEIEQN
+437 MEIDDEIEQSKKN
-447 KEIMDDFIDTILEI
+447 IDAFTDTILQI
-461 HESIM
+461 HEFIM

-472 FSLQTVDKARKKT
+472 FSIQTIDKARRKT
-485 PVELT
+485 PVELI

-541 QCLNYI
+541 QCLNYL

-559 ILTLNRDKIEN
+559 ILTLNRDKIES

-579 DIDEH
+579 NIDEH
-584 QVAVFTKE
+584 QVAIFTKE
-592 KKFLGRNYQEK
+592 KKFLRQNYQEK

>member
-1 MNFIWYR
+1 MGKEISR
-8 NTHRFI
+8 IRL
-14 PENNRPEDL
+14 NRLYSESN
-23 WVFFVYIRFLAIQ
+23 I
-36 VFEEISFHDGVNI
+36 FEEISFHDGVNI

-70 SMCIEFLD
+70 SMSIEFLD
-78 FCFLSDYDK
+78 FGFLNDYEK
-87 SRVAKIPK
+87 SRIAKIPK
-95 EVFPLEKNVMLDL
+95 EVFPLEENVILDL
-108 DIGAETIIIKRNR
+108 DIGDEAITIKRNR
-121 EQADQPVIIRE
+121 KQADQPVIIRE
-132 GKTVS
+132 GRTVS
-137 FDKLQDARDY
+137 FDKLQDAREY
-147 LTGIIFSE
+147 LTGLIFPK
-155 LNGKTVPSFR
+155 LNGKKVPSFR

-172 RDERSEFK
+172 RDERSEFT

-193 DDLTAHLF
+193 DDLSAHLF

-213 VETIKEIGKITT
+213 LETIKEIEAVNT
-225 VLSKEKKELT
+225 VIAKDKKELT
-235 QDGQKKI
+235 QEGKKKI
-242 SDVRAE
+242 SDVKAE
-248 LNALEDELKKLEDA
+248 LNALEDELQKLEDA

-280 ELEEL
+280 ELEDL
-285 LDQLRKRQKALRHD
+285 LDQLRKRQKALRYD

-584 QVAVFTKE
+584 QVAVFT
-592 KKFLGRNYQEK
+592 

>member
-1 MNFIWYR
+1 MGKEISR
-8 NTHRFI
+8 IRL
-14 PENNRPEDL
+14 NRLYSESN
-23 WVFFVYIRFLAIQ
+23 I
-36 VFEEISFHDGVNI
+36 FEEISFHDGVNI

-70 SMCIEFLD
+70 SMSIEFLD
-78 FCFLSDYDK
+78 FGFLNDYEK
-87 SRVAKIPK
+87 SRIAKIPK
-95 EVFPLEKNVMLDL
+95 EVFPLEENVILDL
-108 DIGAETIIIKRNR
+108 DIGDEAITIKRNR
-121 EQADQPVIIRE
+121 KQADQPAIIRE
-132 GKTVS
+132 GRTVS
-137 FDKLQDARDY
+137 FDKLQDAREY
-147 LTGIIFSE
+147 LTGLIFPK
-155 LNGKTVPSFR
+155 LNGKKVPSFR

-172 RDERSEFK
+172 RDERSEFT

-193 DDLTAHLF
+193 DDLSAHLF

-213 VETIKEIGKITT
+213 LETIKEIEAVNT
-225 VLSKEKKELT
+225 VIAKDKKELT
-235 QDGQKKI
+235 QEGKKKI
-242 SDVRAE
+242 SDVKAE
-248 LNALEDELKKLEDA
+248 LNALEDELQKLEDA

-280 ELEEL
+280 ELEDL
-285 LDQLRKRQKALRHD
+285 LDQLRKRQKALRYD

>member
-1 MNFIWYR
+1 MGKEIKRIRLNRLYS
-8 NTHRFI
+8 
-14 PENNRPEDL
+14 ENN
-23 WVFFVYIRFLAIQ
+23 
-36 VFEEISFHDGVNI
+36 VFEEISFHDGVTI

-340 GFKNKIEE
+340 GFKNKIED

-373 VLDDEYSEKL
+373 ILDDEYSEKL
-383 KVIDKKGVLK
+383 KIIDKKGVLK
-393 NLKVS
+393 NLKIS
-398 LKIYEAKKDSISHT
+398 LKIYEAKKESISRT
-412 KFLFDQ
+412 KFLFEQ
-418 YEKNEK
+418 YEKHEK
-424 KKRMLNLQKTQQL
+424 KKRILNLQKTQQI
-437 MEIDSEIEQN
+437 MEIETEIEQN
-447 KEIMDDFIDTILEI
+447 EEMMDSFMETILQI
-461 HESIM
+461 HEFIM
-466 GNKECS
+466 GNRECS
-472 FSLQTVDKARKKT
+472 FSIQTIDKAQSKT
-485 PVELT
+485 PVELV
-490 LRIYDDGSHSVDRTK
+490 LRIYDDGSRSVDRTK

-541 QCLNYI
+541 RCLNYI
-547 YKQEEQYQDFQY
+547 YSQEEQYQDFQY

-570 EEQRKLIQM
+570 EEQRKLIRM